1 MANQTNSSR
10 TEVLE
15 GSPSNEEVE
24 DLACKD
30 FFEFEDLG
38 LALFLKQFEDK
49 TLDPNF

>member
-24 DLACKD
+24 DLPCKD

-49 TLDPNF
+49 TLDPNL